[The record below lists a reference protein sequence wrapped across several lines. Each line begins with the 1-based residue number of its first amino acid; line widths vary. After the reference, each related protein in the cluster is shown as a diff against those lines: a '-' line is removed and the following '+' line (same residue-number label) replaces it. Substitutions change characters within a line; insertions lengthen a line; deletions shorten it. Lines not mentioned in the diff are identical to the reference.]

1 VATENPALADV
12 NRAGIRHAEHA
23 VHTRATVKNKAS
35 ERLAMSASGAIVVI
49 RKNASEEIRVEIS
62 NFSGHDLVNLR
73 VWVDPRNGGRERIPR
88 KAGIACNVRLL
99 PDLIETPRRA
109 EIHARDR
116 GFL

>member
-1 VATENPALADV
+1 MATENPALADV

-73 VWVDPRNGGRERIPR
+73 VWVDPRNGGGPT

-99 PDLIETPRRA
+99 PDLIETQRRA
-109 EIHARDR
+109 ELHARDR
-116 GFL
+116 GLL